1 MKIINFI
8 FCYLLTTS
16 KRILLHIYRID
27 FYDFPIFILLKK
39 YCIFATDMY
48 NISES

>member
-27 FYDFPIFILLKK
+27 FYDFPIFYINTMKCV
-39 YCIFATDMY
+39 YR
-48 NISES
+48 ISYV